1 MSDVSLRPATAA
13 DLPAIEAIVG
23 AAYEKYTPRIGKPAG
38 PMLDDYAA
46 LVEQAA
52 VTLAVLAGEAVGLL
66 VLLDAAD
73 HLLLDNIAVR
83 PDRQGHGI
91 GRRLIAEA
99 EIEARR
105 RGFRDLRLYT
115 HATMVENLELY
126 RRVGFSETHRVT
138 EKGYARIYMLKKI
151 A

>member
-115 HATMVENLELY
+115 HATMVE
-126 RRVGFSETHRVT
+126 
-138 EKGYARIYMLKKI
+138 
-151 A
+151 